1 MTTTNIPA
9 IEALFGI
16 PLFSRAQVS
25 PDGINVAYL
34 APWSGRLNIWVRPV
48 DAAFAHEDAKRLT
61 GDDTRNVESFCWTP
75 DGKYI
80 LFVQDTKGDENW
92 HLHRVDVDGTTADL
106 TPFPGVR
113 VISLELSTDRPG
125 KAFVQM
131 NYRSPEFI
139 DLYEIDI
146 DTGAL
151 NTVAENPGRYVGWI
165 IVPGG
170 KLHTLII
177 NERGDYE
184 LARYEHGWF
193 TAVATFKGHDYPL
206 GPMPIRATPDGKAIL
221 IGSNTGTDRTRLA
234 RIDLATGTE
243 TEIDS
248 HPSYSLDTPR
258 PEADPRYPSS
268 LIVNPV
274 TGQLLGARYL
284 GERQVIHPLDPNFA
298 SVLERL
304 RVLSDNDLGH
314 ISCDAIGRRW
324 VVEFTDDRHPGTTWF
339 YDHATGES
347 RLLGERHPDMV
358 PDRFAR
364 VRPVTVKSRDD
375 LDIPC
380 HVTLPVDVP
389 PRHLPTVL
397 LVHGGPWYR
406 DACVYDPEVQFLA
419 SRGYAV
425 LQVNFRG
432 STGYGKSFTQA
443 AIGEFAGR
451 MHDDLID
458 GLDWLID
465 EGIADRERVTIYGCS
480 YGGYSAL
487 IGASFTPERFAAAI
501 DYSGMSDLRSLVE
514 GAVPFVYP
522 ALVNNY
528 IAYMGDPAVPEQNA
542 DMLARS
548 PASRLDCIR
557 KPLLVI
563 HGTNDVRVAKAQADA
578 VVEAVRRNGVEV
590 EYLVNEREGHWFINQ
605 DSNFELYRTLERFLS
620 RHLGNEGGRTDA

>member
-1 MTTTNIPA
+1 
-9 IEALFGI
+9 
-16 PLFSRAQVS
+16 
-25 PDGINVAYL
+25 
-34 APWSGRLNIWVRPV
+34 
-48 DAAFAHEDAKRLT
+48 
-61 GDDTRNVESFCWTP
+61 TP

-375 LDIPC
+375 LDIP
-380 HVTLPVDVP
+380 
-389 PRHLPTVL
+389 
-397 LVHGGPWYR
+397 
-406 DACVYDPEVQFLA
+406 
-419 SRGYAV
+419 
-425 LQVNFRG
+425 
-432 STGYGKSFTQA
+432 
-443 AIGEFAGR
+443 
-451 MHDDLID
+451 
-458 GLDWLID
+458 
-465 EGIADRERVTIYGCS
+465 
-480 YGGYSAL
+480 
-487 IGASFTPERFAAAI
+487 
-501 DYSGMSDLRSLVE
+501 
-514 GAVPFVYP
+514 
-522 ALVNNY
+522 
-528 IAYMGDPAVPEQNA
+528 
-542 DMLARS
+542 
-548 PASRLDCIR
+548 
-557 KPLLVI
+557 
-563 HGTNDVRVAKAQADA
+563 
-578 VVEAVRRNGVEV
+578 
-590 EYLVNEREGHWFINQ
+590 
-605 DSNFELYRTLERFLS
+605 
-620 RHLGNEGGRTDA
+620 

>member
-1 MTTTNIPA
+1 
-9 IEALFGI
+9 
-16 PLFSRAQVS
+16 
-25 PDGINVAYL
+25 
-34 APWSGRLNIWVRPV
+34 
-48 DAAFAHEDAKRLT
+48 
-61 GDDTRNVESFCWTP
+61 
-75 DGKYI
+75 
-80 LFVQDTKGDENW
+80 
-92 HLHRVDVDGTTADL
+92 
-106 TPFPGVR
+106 
-113 VISLELSTDRPG
+113 
-125 KAFVQM
+125 
-131 NYRSPEFI
+131 
-139 DLYEIDI
+139 
-146 DTGAL
+146 
-151 NTVAENPGRYVGWI
+151 
-165 IVPGG
+165 
-170 KLHTLII
+170 
-177 NERGDYE
+177 
-184 LARYEHGWF
+184 
-193 TAVATFKGHDYPL
+193 
-206 GPMPIRATPDGKAIL
+206 
-221 IGSNTGTDRTRLA
+221 
-234 RIDLATGTE
+234 
-243 TEIDS
+243 
-248 HPSYSLDTPR
+248 
-258 PEADPRYPSS
+258 
-268 LIVNPV
+268 
-274 TGQLLGARYL
+274 
-284 GERQVIHPLDPNFA
+284 
-298 SVLERL
+298 
-304 RVLSDNDLGH
+304 
-314 ISCDAIGRRW
+314 
-324 VVEFTDDRHPGTTWF
+324 
-339 YDHATGES
+339 
-347 RLLGERHPDMV
+347 
-358 PDRFAR
+358 
-364 VRPVTVKSRDD
+364 
-375 LDIPC
+375 
-380 HVTLPVDVP
+380 
-389 PRHLPTVL
+389 PTVL